1 MTLMTETFESL
12 KTSLETIEGD
22 GAADERELAI
32 RRGLVRALPGLLLDP
47 ERELSDEEREVVD
60 AVIVRLLQEIE
71 AEVRHALA
79 DALAARANA
88 PRRLIHA
95 LAADEIGIARRVL
108 EASPLLDDPYLVALA
123 RTATEDHRVA
133 MARRQRLSPQVTDAL
148 AQHGGEA
155 CLVVALANR
164 GATFSVPAMKR
175 LVARSREAE
184 ALRAPLLGRAE
195 LPPTL
200 AYRMFWWVSSEL
212 RQSIFQRFSIDQ
224 RVLDNAIAE
233 ARVRAQAS
241 LKAGGF
247 EKRSAGGWQTF
258 QHEGQQRGPSGVARG
273 GPPLADIV
281 NAARAGR
288 IPQVLSA
295 LADRAGVNVDTVRRL
310 VFDETGEGLA
320 VLCRAV
326 GASQVQFAALMVLLV
341 ARRADQP
348 EARPPA
354 DPSTRAMAF
363 FDALTPERATRAL
376 RWWEL
381 ETAPPH

>member
-1 MTLMTETFESL
+1 MTLKTSTLESL
-12 KTSLETIEGD
+12 RTSLETMQGTD
-22 GAADERELAI
+22 GGDEREQAI
-32 RRGLVRALPGLLLDP
+32 RRGLVKALPSLLLDP
-47 ERELSDEEREVVD
+47 ERQLSDEEREVVD

-71 AEVRHALA
+71 RDVRQALA
-79 DALAARANA
+79 DTLAARADA
-88 PRRLIHA
+88 PRRLVHA
-95 LAADEIGIARRVL
+95 LAADEITVARPVL
-108 EASPLLDDPYLVALA
+108 EASPLLDDPYLTALA
-123 RTATEDHRVA
+123 RTATEAHRVA
-133 MARRQRLSPQVTDAL
+133 MARRQHLSVQVTDAL
-148 AQHGGEA
+148 AQHGGDD

-164 GATFSVPAMKR
+164 GATFSAPAMKR

-212 RQSIFQRFSIDQ
+212 RQTIFQRFSIDQ

-241 LKAGGF
+241 LKSGGF
-247 EKRSAGGWQTF
+247 EKRGAAGWQTF
-258 QHEGQQRGPSGVARG
+258 QHEGRQQVPQGAARG

-288 IPQVLSA
+288 VAQVLSA

-310 VFDETGEGLA
+310 AFDETGEGLA

-326 GASQVQFAALMVLLV
+326 GASRVQFAALMVLLV
-341 ARRADQP
+341 ARKADQP
-348 EARPPA
+348 AAQPPA
-354 DPSTRAMAF
+354 DPSARALAF
-363 FDALTPERATRAL
+363 FEALTPERATRAL

-381 ETAPPH
+381 ETTPPH